1 MEGSEEGGEVVRR
14 EVDKEEG
21 KRRPSN
27 RNHVFHSQII
37 PVRAYHL
44 TNYHALDFGAEVKS
58 SAVCR
63 FKPRSRHYVNS
74 ISTLHHNS
82 LSDVGEF
89 PGERK

>member
-44 TNYHALDFGAEVKS
+44 TNYHALDFGAEV
-58 SAVCR
+58 
-63 FKPRSRHYVNS
+63 
-74 ISTLHHNS
+74 
-82 LSDVGEF
+82 
-89 PGERK
+89 